1 MTARAVSIWGS
12 TGSIGTQAVDV
23 ILTHPG
29 RFRVV
34 TLTAHANGRLLLEQ
48 AKKLRPATAV
58 LTGPAGDS
66 DFWKRAFRDNGTEL
80 LLGREGLLEAAS
92 RGAEQMVL
100 NALVGSVGLEATL
113 AAIRAGVSIALANK
127 EVLVMAGELVMR
139 EIRGR
144 GLSIIPVDSEH
155 SAVFQCLQGEDP
167 ASIRRVLLTASGG
180 PFLRTPASE
189 LTSVTPEQALAHPN
203 WNMGRKVTID
213 SATLANKGLEVIEAR
228 WLFAVPPERI
238 EVIVHP
244 QSIVHSMVEFA
255 DGSVKAQLGVPDMRV
270 PISHALSYPER
281 LAHDF
286 GRLDFTRS
294 GPLVFLPP
302 DTERFPALKMAYQA
316 LAAGGTATAVY
327 NAADEEAVGLFLSGS
342 IGFTDIPR
350 LLDGALNGVPNT
362 ADPDLAGILEA
373 DRRTRDFVRR
383 LASNW
388 KSAP

>member
-1 MTARAVSIWGS
+1 MTPRAVSIWGS

-23 ILTHPG
+23 LLTHPG

-48 AKKLRPATAV
+48 AKKLKPATAV
-58 LTGPAGDS
+58 LTGPLEDPS
-66 DFWKRAFRDNGTEL
+66 RWKESFRDNGTEL

-113 AAIRAGVSIALANK
+113 AAVRAGVSIALANK
-127 EVLVMAGELVMR
+127 EVLVMAGDLVMR

-167 ASIRRVLLTASGG
+167 ASIRRILLTASGG
-180 PFLRTPASE
+180 PFLRTPAPE
-189 LTSVTPEQALAHPN
+189 LAAVTPAQALAHPN

-228 WLFAVPPERI
+228 WLFAVPPERV
-238 EVIVHP
+238 EVVVHP

-255 DGSVKAQLGVPDMRV
+255 DGSVKAQLGVPDMRI
-270 PISHALSYPER
+270 PIGHALSYPER

-286 GRLDFTRS
+286 GRLDFTQC

-327 NAADEEAVGLFLSGS
+327 NAADEEAVGLFLSGAV
-342 IGFTDIPR
+342 GFTDIPR
-350 LLDGALNGVPNT
+350 LLEAALNGVPNA

-383 LASNW
+383 LAL
-388 KSAP
+388 KRVSAS

>member
-1 MTARAVSIWGS
+1 MTARTVSIWGS

-34 TLTAHANGRLLLEQ
+34 TMTGHANGRLLLEQ

-58 LTGPAGDS
+58 LTGPLDDPS
-66 DFWKRAFRDNGTEL
+66 RWKEFFRDNGTEL

-92 RGAEQMVL
+92 RGAEQIVL
-100 NALVGSVGLEATL
+100 NALVGAVGLEATL
-113 AAIRAGVSIALANK
+113 AAVRAGVSIALANK

-155 SAVFQCLQGEDP
+155 SAVFQCLEGENP
-167 ASIRRVLLTASGG
+167 ASIRRILLTASGG

-189 LTSVTPEQALAHPN
+189 LSAVTPEQALTHPN
-203 WNMGRKVTID
+203 WTMGRKVTID

-238 EVIVHP
+238 EVVVHP
-244 QSIVHSMVEFA
+244 QSIIHSMVEFA
-255 DGSVKAQLGVPDMRV
+255 DGSVKAQLGVPDMRI

-294 GPLVFLPP
+294 APLVFLPP

-327 NAADEEAVGLFLSGS
+327 NAADEEAVGLFLSGAV
-342 IGFTDIPR
+342 GFTDIPR
-350 LLDGALNGVPNT
+350 LLEAALNSHRNA
-362 ADPDLAGILEA
+362 ADADLTGILGA
-373 DRRTRDFVRR
+373 DEWARGFVRQE
-383 LASNW
+383 ASKV
-388 KSAP
+388 KSAS

>member
-23 ILTHPG
+23 ILTHPD

-66 DFWKRAFRDNGTEL
+66 DFWKRAFRENGTEL

-92 RGAEQMVL
+92 RGAEQTVL

-127 EVLVMAGELVMR
+127 EVLVMAGDLVMR

-167 ASIRRVLLTASGG
+167 ASIRRILLTASGG

-189 LTSVTPEQALAHPN
+189 LTSVTPAQALAHPN

-244 QSIVHSMVEFA
+244 KSIIHSMVEFA
-255 DGSVKAQLGVPDMRV
+255 DGSVKAQLGVPDMRI
-270 PISHALSYPER
+270 PIGHALSHPER

-286 GRLDFTRS
+286 GRLDFTRC
-294 GPLVFLPP
+294 GPLEFLPP

-342 IGFTDIPR
+342 AGFTDIPR
-350 LLDGALNGVPNT
+350 LLEAALNGVPNT

-383 LASNW
+383 LAS
-388 KSAP
+388 KRESAS

>member
-1 MTARAVSIWGS
+1 MTVRAVSIWGS

-92 RGAEQMVL
+92 RSAEQMVL

-127 EVLVMAGELVMR
+127 EVLVMAGDLVMR

-167 ASIRRVLLTASGG
+167 ASIRRILLTASGG

-189 LTSVTPEQALAHPN
+189 LTSVTPDQALAHPN

-238 EVIVHP
+238 EVVVHP
-244 QSIVHSMVEFA
+244 QSIIHSMVEFA
-255 DGSVKAQLGVPDMRV
+255 DGSVKAQLGVPDMRI
-270 PISHALSYPER
+270 PIGHALSYPER

-327 NAADEEAVGLFLSGS
+327 NAADEEAVGLFLSGAA
-342 IGFTDIPR
+342 GFTDIPR
-350 LLDGALNGVPNT
+350 LLEGALNGVPNT
-362 ADPDLAGILEA
+362 ANPDLAGILEA
-373 DRRTRDFVRR
+373 DRRTRDFVRLEASR
-383 LASNW
+383 L
-388 KSAP
+388 KSAT